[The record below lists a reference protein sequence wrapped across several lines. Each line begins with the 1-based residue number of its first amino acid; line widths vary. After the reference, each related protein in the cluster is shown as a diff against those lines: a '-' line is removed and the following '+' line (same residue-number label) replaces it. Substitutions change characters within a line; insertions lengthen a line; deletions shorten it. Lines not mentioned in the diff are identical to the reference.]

1 VSDLG
6 QHLEE
11 LFYHLRIVLELLL
24 TFVLSWS
31 LLIVWVAWWLCGV
44 DWKKAWPILA
54 QGAWAPVVLI
64 MVTSALVWS
73 QIAPRTCTCLGLFEV
88 PNFWWQLGD
97 VSVLTGLALVCGWLQ
112 VTMGWTP
119 AETNL
124 DPPVAASHEHA
135 HH

>member
-24 TFVLSWS
+24 KFVLSWS
-31 LLIVWVAWWLCGV
+31 LLIVWLAWWLCGV
-44 DWKKAWPILA
+44 NWKKAWPILA

-64 MVTSALVWS
+64 MVSAALVWS

-97 VSVLTGLALVCGWLQ
+97 VSGLTGLALVCGWLQ
-112 VTMGWTP
+112 VAMGWTP
-119 AETNL
+119 AEINL